1 MALLRKVLAL
11 LDRLEHEASAVL
23 NSATRPTSPRVL
35 SEEARKTTREL
46 LASATELKDVVSSFR
61 PQTSNDVDTSVDM
74 DDDDEGVS
82 VEAMRARFEAE
93 TETAMDTVKGAADAI
108 LALLDPPPHSCIFGL
123 DVLRGT
129 VLSRYKGAKQLWIP
143 RPSGGR
149 LDAMFIPSPSSPS
162 DGKRKA
168 VLYCNPN
175 AGLIEVAT
183 GMSLSGGNVVPP
195 GAKAHPSSWV
205 DYYTENGYDVFLFNY
220 AGFGRSDGRHLFA
233 IGSPTSARG
242 VIGALRRIFH
252 YVFLTFKVSRL
263 LTRFLLGVNVA

>member
-1 MALLRKVLAL
+1 MALLKKVLDG
-11 LDRLEHEASAVL
+11 LDRLEHEASAIL
-23 NSATRPTSPRVL
+23 GSATRPTSPRVL
-35 SEEARKTTREL
+35 SEEARKTTKDL
-46 LASATELKDVVSSFR
+46 LASATELKDIVSSFK
-61 PQTSNDVDTSVDM
+61 PQTGNDM
-74 DDDDEGVS
+74 DIMEGDMDDDEGVS
-82 VEAMRARFEAE
+82 VEAMRARLEAE
-93 TETAMDTVKGAADAI
+93 TETAMDTVKGALESI
-108 LALLDPPPHSCIFGL
+108 GPLLDPPPHSSIFGL

-149 LDAMFIPSPSSPS
+149 LDAMFIPSPAVPA

-195 GAKAHPSSWV
+195 GTKSHPSWA

-220 AGFGRSDGRHLFA
+220 AGFGRSDGRHLCA
-233 IGSPTSARG
+233 IGNPTTARG
-242 VIGALRRIFH
+242 VFGAVRRIFH
-252 YVFLTFKVSRL
+252 YVFLTFKVRQ
-263 LTRFLLGVNVA
+263 VY